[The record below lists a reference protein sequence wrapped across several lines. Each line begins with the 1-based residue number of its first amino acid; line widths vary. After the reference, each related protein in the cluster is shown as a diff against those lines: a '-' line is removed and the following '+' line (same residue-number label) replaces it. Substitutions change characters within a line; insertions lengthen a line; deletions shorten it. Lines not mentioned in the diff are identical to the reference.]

1 MAPVTALLYCHRL
14 PTVNSSEFRI
24 YVEETHVPYVKSLLG
39 SDHPLTHTRYYTN
52 KDSGYAVGAPSATDP
67 DLIAVIT
74 YESQEAMQRSMQA
87 RQSDANKELIEA
99 DEAKF
104 MDRSMVQVVIL
115 GQGDIGETLKEG

>member
-67 DLIAVIT
+67 
-74 YESQEAMQRSMQA
+74 
-87 RQSDANKELIEA
+87 NKELIEA